1 MVIYILT
8 PDKYKVD
15 TCIDHDLLA
24 HNLCNFKKISGK
36 NKKNLG
42 FKWFIIIALTLQ
54 FLNVF
59 ATDDSMNYN
68 TQKRLDGDDYNRY
81 INNDLIGSHLNGNKV
96 IFRLDDVSA
105 ARSSLPAVQEI
116 LGLFDKSGT
125 SLDVGII
132 PHEMGQDSYII
143 PFIKPYVQK
152 GLIGLSIHG
161 YDHLINEFDAG
172 YSNRTE
178 KELSDGLNASVAS
191 IEKYFGKRPVSFSV
205 PYDVFDEAGFNAVR
219 DSGFKIFSS
228 QKMSEPY
235 PSVEPVD
242 YLGKF
247 DPNRGLYRLPAV
259 ISVNLWDPNSSS
271 YDGMLPISVF
281 TNNINIAF
289 NDWGFAV
296 VTIEPQSFMN
306 DDGSVNQAYIDILG
320 EMIKISK
327 ERGTPTT
334 FEELYWNDLFT
345 KNGSA

>member
-1 MVIYILT
+1 MVIYIRA
-8 PDKYKVD
+8 PDKYKENVRVD
-15 TCIDHDLLA
+15 AATLA
-24 HNLCNFKKISGK
+24 HNLSNSTNSGK
-36 NKKNLG
+36 NKNKLG
-42 FKWFIIIALTLQ
+42 LKWFIIIVLALQTFSVL
-54 FLNVF
+54 
-59 ATDDSMNYN
+59 ATDDSINYN
-68 TQKRLDGDDYNRY
+68 SHKKLNGDDYNRY
-81 INNDLIGSHLNGNKV
+81 INNDLIGSHLEVNKV
-96 IFRLDDVSA
+96 VFRLDDVSA
-105 ARSSLPAVQEI
+105 ARSSLPAVEEI
-116 LGLFDKSGT
+116 LDLFDKSGT
-125 SLDVGII
+125 LLDVGII

-161 YDHLINEFDAG
+161 YDHEINEFDAS

-178 KELSDGLNASVAS
+178 KELSDGLNASVIF

-219 DSGFKIFSS
+219 DSGLKIFSS
-228 QKMSEPY
+228 QKMSEPR

-247 DPNRGLYRLPAV
+247 DPIRGLYRLPAV

-306 DDGSVNQAYIDILG
+306 DDGSVKKAQIDILG

-327 ERGTPTT
+327 ERSIPTT
-334 FEELYWNDLFT
+334 FEELYWNDLVT
-345 KNGSA
+345 KIGSA